1 MSVASQ
7 SREGE
12 TGTEREEKKFEP
24 PARKI
29 QTQTLGE
36 DATVATAAAGLVPAD
51 LERRVMAAVKASE
64 ARGDPPLLRAV
75 ELSRVIAGEGAGA
88 GPLPSA
94 DLAGILVSNLC
105 FAHNSPSLWK
115 LLGQAVASRLLC
127 PLHVL
132 ALLTP
137 RCVRPSSAPAL
148 AGIGARLCAL
158 RPSLRGLWV

>member
-1 MSVASQ
+1 
-7 SREGE
+7 
-12 TGTEREEKKFEP
+12 
-24 PARKI
+24 
-29 QTQTLGE
+29 
-36 DATVATAAAGLVPAD
+36 
-51 LERRVMAAVKASE
+51 MAAVKASE

-75 ELSRVIAGEGAGA
+75 ELSRVVAGEGAGA

-137 RCVRPSSAPAL
+137 RCARPPGPPRVLESVPVCVLFAHVSV
-148 AGIGARLCAL
+148 GCD
-158 RPSLRGLWV
+158 SVSN